1 MDFLN
6 YWDTR
11 IDANERFFNNY
22 PHIANFAF
30 SECQELWDH
39 MSADYSSLLARH
51 NALVEAVAWE
61 RDCCQ
66 DIRPLFAWS
75 GLYLRHGEGY
85 VDGVAEDLRAIQDA
99 ARAEVDRLIASETS
113 ADCKGE
119 G

>member
-1 MDFLN
+1 MSDFLK

-30 SECQELWDH
+30 SECQKLWDR
-39 MSADYSSLLARH
+39 MEEKNKALLARH

-61 RDCCQ
+61 RECDEF
-66 DIRPLFAWS
+66 LKSKTYSFFTAWEH
-75 GLYLRHGEGY
+75 L
-85 VDGVAEDLRAIQDA
+85 QA
-99 ARAEVDRLIASETS
+99 ASAEVDRLIAEV
-113 ADCKGE
+113 E

>member
-1 MDFLN
+1 MNDFQK

-30 SECQELWDH
+30 SECQALWGH
-39 MSADYSSLLARH
+39 MDEERKALLARH

-61 RDCCQ
+61 RECDV
-66 DIRPLFAWS
+66 LF
-75 GLYLRHGEGY
+75 
-85 VDGVAEDLRAIQDA
+85 QDA
-99 ARAEVDRLIASETS
+99 RANYIDITESLIAARSEVDRLIA
-113 ADCKGE
+113 DCKGE

>member
-1 MDFLN
+1 MNDFLK

-39 MSADYSSLLARH
+39 MEGENKALLARH

-61 RDCCQ
+61 RECCQ
-66 DIRPLFAWS
+66 DIRPLVAWA
-75 GLYLRHGEGY
+75 GLYVLHGEDY
-85 VDGVAEDLRAIQDA
+85 VDAVAEALREIQDA
-99 ARAEVDRLIASETS
+99 ARAEVDRLIA
-113 ADCKGE
+113 DCKGGE
-119 G
+119 

>member
-1 MDFLN
+1 MDFSH

-30 SECQELWDH
+30 SECQELWDY
-39 MSADYSSLLARH
+39 MEEERDALLARH
-51 NALVEAVAWE
+51 NALVEAVKWE
-61 RDCCQ
+61 RECECFD
-66 DIRPLFAWS
+66 PFFHSSFTAPSWPS
-75 GLYLRHGEGY
+75 RH
-85 VDGVAEDLRAIQDA
+85 AESHRTKQA
-99 ARAEVDRLIASETS
+99 ARAEVDRLIAA